1 MFSFRLTDDFINSY
15 KDKEVPFG
23 FRDAGNNA
31 LGEITFIRTYSRKK
45 EDGTKEKW
53 YEVCERVINGMYSIQ
68 KDHCK
73 QHRLPWN
80 DRKAHASAQE
90 AFDRMFNL
98 KWTPPGRG
106 LWMMGSEMVMT
117 NKNSAA
123 LQNCAFVSTRDI
135 DKYDPGALFAWV
147 MDALMLGVGVGF
159 DVLGAEKEMEIYK
172 PKDDVELCYIIPDT
186 REGWVESVRLL
197 INSFLTPNKP
207 QQCFDYDLI
216 RPYGAPIK
224 GFGGTASGPQPLI
237 DMHEKIREVVGGRV
251 GEILDSRAIVDIVNL
266 IGTCVVAGNVRRSAT
281 LALGEPDDEV
291 FANLKN
297 AEVYPERNSFDP
309 EKPGWAWMS
318 NNSIAAK
325 VGTPYEDYV
334 DLVVNNGEP
343 GFIWL
348 DTTRNYGRTADAPD
362 GKDYRVMGF
371 NPCAEQPLESYEL
384 CTLVEVHM
392 NQHESKEDFFRT
404 LKFAYLYGKTVT
416 LMSTHWMQT
425 NAIMQRNRRIGT
437 SLTGLAS
444 FADTNGLPALREWQD
459 EGYGKVR
466 NYDNQYSEW
475 LCVRESIR
483 ATTVKP
489 SGSVSILSGETPG
502 VHWGPGG
509 KYFLRAI
516 RFSDTDP
523 MMPLF
528 KAAGYKIEKDL
539 VSANTK
545 VVYFP
550 VKSNHERS
558 EKDVTL
564 FEKIGLAATTQKYW
578 SDNGVSVTLSFDAE
592 EEAKHI
598 ASALHMYEGQLKAV
612 SFLPMSNST
621 YPQQPYT
628 SITEEQYNKYIGKI
642 MKIDFNA
649 IYDGVANLDAQGE
662 RFCTNDACE
671 LPQIT
676 TADIM
681 DKDEVVV

>member
-1 MFSFRLTDDFINSY
+1 MFSFKLTEEFINQY
-15 KDKEVPFG
+15 KDREVPFG
-23 FRDAGNNA
+23 FRDAGGNA
-31 LGEITFIRTYSRKK
+31 LGELVFIRTYSRKK
-45 EDGTKEKW
+45 DDGTKEKW
-53 YEVCERVINGMYSIQ
+53 FEVCERVINGMYSIQ

-73 QHRLPWN
+73 ENRLPWN
-80 DRKAHASAQE
+80 DRKSHASAQE

-106 LWMMGSEMVMT
+106 LWTMGSKMVMEG
-117 NKNSAA
+117 KNSAA
-123 LQNCAFVSTRDI
+123 LQNCAFVSTRDL
-135 DKYDPGALFAWV
+135 DKYDPGALFSWV

-159 DVLGAEKEMEIYK
+159 DVLGAEKDIEILK
-172 PKDDVELCYIIPDT
+172 PKADETTFIIPDT
-186 REGWVESVRLL
+186 REGWVESTRVL
-197 INSFLTPNKP
+197 INSFLTPNKST
-207 QQCFDYDLI
+207 QLFDYDLI
-216 RPYGAPIK
+216 RAYGEPIK

-237 DMHEKIREVVGGRV
+237 EMHEKIRAVVGGRV
-251 GEILDSRAIVDIVNL
+251 GDKLDSRAIVDIVNL

-281 LALGEPDDEV
+281 LAMGAPEDEV
-291 FANLKN
+291 FSNLKN
-297 AEVYPERNSFDP
+297 PEVYPDRNSYDP
-309 EKPGWAWMS
+309 EAPGWAWMS

-325 VGTPYEDYV
+325 VGTPYENYV
-334 DLVVNNGEP
+334 DLIVDNGEP

-348 DTTRNYGRTADAPD
+348 DTTRNYGRTVDAPD

-392 NQHESKEDFFRT
+392 NRHENKEDFLRT

-416 LMSTHWMQT
+416 LLSTHWQQT

-437 SLTGLAS
+437 SLTGIAS
-444 FADTNGLPALREWQD
+444 FADTNGLPVLRQWQD
-459 EGYGKVR
+459 EGYKKVR
-466 NYDNQYSEW
+466 EYDNQYSEW
-475 LCVRESIR
+475 LCIRESIR

-516 RFSDTDP
+516 RFSTSDP
-523 MMPLF
+523 MMALF
-528 KAAGYKIEKDL
+528 KAAGYKIEKDV

-550 VKSNHERS
+550 VKSEHDRS
-558 EKDVTL
+558 EKDVSL

-592 EEAKHI
+592 TEKQHV

-612 SFLPMSNST
+612 SFLPMS
-621 YPQQPYT
+621 
-628 SITEEQYNKYIGKI
+628 
-642 MKIDFNA
+642 
-649 IYDGVANLDAQGE
+649 
-662 RFCTNDACE
+662 
-671 LPQIT
+671 
-676 TADIM
+676 
-681 DKDEVVV
+681 

>member
-1 MFSFRLTDDFINSY
+1 MFSFRLTDDFINQY

-53 YEVCERVINGMYSIQ
+53 HEVCERVINGMYSIQ

-73 QHRLPWN
+73 EHRLPWN
-80 DRKAHASAQE
+80 DRKSHASAQE

-106 LWMMGSEMVMT
+106 LWMMGSEMVMES
-117 NKNSAA
+117 KNSAA

-135 DKYDPGALFAWV
+135 DKYDPGALFSWV

-159 DVLGAEKEMEIYK
+159 DVLGAEKDMEILK
-172 PKDDVELCYIIPDT
+172 PKEEEATYIIPDT
-186 REGWVESVRLL
+186 REGWVESTRLL

-207 QQCFDYDLI
+207 VQNFDYDLI
-216 RPYGAPIK
+216 RPYGSPIK

-251 GEILDSRAIVDIVNL
+251 GDTLDSRAIVDIVNL

-348 DTTRNYGRTADAPD
+348 DTARNFGRTGDPAD

-392 NQHESKEDFFRT
+392 NQHESKEDFLRT

-416 LMSTHWMQT
+416 LLSTHWMQT

-437 SLTGLAS
+437 SLTGIAS
-444 FADTNGLPALREWQD
+444 FADSNGLPALREWQD

-466 NYDNQYSEW
+466 HYDNQYSEW
-475 LCVRESIR
+475 LCVRESVR

-516 RFSDTDP
+516 RFSTTDP

-550 VKSNHERS
+550 VKSNHKRS

-564 FEKIGLAATTQKYW
+564 FEKIGLAATTQKMW
-578 SDNGVSVTLSFDAE
+578 ADNGVSVTLSFDAA

-628 SITEEQYNKYIGKI
+628 QITEAEYNKYLGKI
-642 MKIDFNA
+642 KTIDFNA
-649 IYDGVANLDAQGE
+649 IYDGVEGLEAEGE
-662 RFCTNDACE
+662 QYCTTDVCLIETAS
-671 LPQIT
+671 

>member
-1 MFSFRLTDDFINSY
+1 MFSFRLTDDFINQY

-53 YEVCERVINGMYSIQ
+53 HEVCERVINGMYSIQ

-73 QHRLPWN
+73 EHRLPWN
-80 DRKAHASAQE
+80 DRKSHASAQE

-106 LWMMGSEMVMT
+106 LWMMGSEMVMES
-117 NKNSAA
+117 KNSAA

-135 DKYDPGALFAWV
+135 DKYAPGALFSWV

-159 DVLGAEKEMEIYK
+159 DVLGAEKDMEILK
-172 PKDDVELCYIIPDT
+172 PKEEETTYIIPDT
-186 REGWVESVRLL
+186 REGWVESTRLL
-197 INSFLTPNKP
+197 INSFLTPNK
-207 QQCFDYDLI
+207 QTQLFDYDLI

-237 DMHEKIREVVGGRV
+237 DMHDKIREVVGGRV
-251 GEILDSRAIVDIVNL
+251 GETLDSRAIVDIVNL

-297 AEVYPERNSFDP
+297 PDVYPDRNSFDP

-416 LMSTHWMQT
+416 LLSTHWMQT

-444 FADTNGLPALREWQD
+444 FADSKGLPALREWQD

-466 NYDNQYSEW
+466 HYDNQYSEW

-509 KYFLRAI
+509 KHFLRAS
-516 RFSDTDP
+516 RFSTTDP

-550 VKSNHERS
+550 VKSEHERS

-578 SDNGVSVTLSFDAE
+578 SDNGVSVTLSFDAA

-628 SITEEQYNKYIGKI
+628 QITEAEYNKYLGKI
-642 MKIDFNA
+642 KTIDFNA
-649 IYDGVANLDAQGE
+649 IYDGVEGLEAEGE
-662 RFCTNDACE
+662 NYCTTDVCLIDTAS
-671 LPQIT
+671 

-681 DKDEVVV
+681 DKDEVMV

>member
-1 MFSFRLTDDFINSY
+1 MFSFRLTDDFINQY

-53 YEVCERVINGMYSIQ
+53 HEVCERVINGMYSIQ

-73 QHRLPWN
+73 EHRLPWN
-80 DRKAHASAQE
+80 DRKSHASAQE

-106 LWMMGSEMVMT
+106 LWMMGSEMVMES
-117 NKNSAA
+117 KNSAA

-135 DKYDPGALFAWV
+135 DKYDPGALFSWV

-159 DVLGAEKEMEIYK
+159 DVLGAEKEMKILK
-172 PKDDVELCYIIPDT
+172 PKEEEVTYIIPDT
-186 REGWVESVRLL
+186 REGWVESTRLL
-197 INSFLTPNKP
+197 INSFLTANK
-207 QQCFDYDLI
+207 QTQLFDYDLI

-237 DMHEKIREVVGGRV
+237 DMHDKIREVVGGRV
-251 GEILDSRAIVDIVNL
+251 GDTLDSRAIVDIVNL

-297 AEVYPERNSFDP
+297 PDVYPDRNSFDP

-416 LMSTHWMQT
+416 LLSTHWMQT

-444 FADTNGLPALREWQD
+444 FADSKGLPALREWQD

-466 NYDNQYSEW
+466 HYDNQYSEW

-509 KYFLRAI
+509 KHFLRAI
-516 RFSDTDP
+516 RFSTTDP

-550 VKSNHERS
+550 VKSEHERS

-578 SDNGVSVTLSFDAE
+578 SDNGVSVTLSFDAA

-628 SITEEQYNKYIGKI
+628 QITEAEYNKYLGKI
-642 MKIDFNA
+642 KTIDFNA
-649 IYDGVANLDAQGE
+649 IYDGVEGLEAMGE
-662 RFCTNDACE
+662 QFCTNDVCE

>member
-1 MFSFRLTDDFINSY
+1 MFSFKLTEEFINQY
-15 KDKEVPFG
+15 KNREVPFG
-23 FRDAGNNA
+23 FRDAGGNA
-31 LGEITFIRTYSRKK
+31 LGELVFIRTYSRKK
-45 EDGTKEKW
+45 DDGTKEKW
-53 YEVCERVINGMYSIQ
+53 FEVCERVINGMYSIQ

-73 QHRLPWN
+73 ENRLPWN
-80 DRKAHASAQE
+80 DRKSHASAQE

-106 LWMMGSEMVMT
+106 LWTMGSKMVMEG
-117 NKNSAA
+117 KNSAA
-123 LQNCAFVSTRDI
+123 LQNCAFVSTRDL
-135 DKYDPGALFAWV
+135 DKYDPGALFSWV

-159 DVLGAEKEMEIYK
+159 DVLGAEKDIEILK
-172 PKDDVELCYIIPDT
+172 PKADEVTFIIPDT
-186 REGWVESVRLL
+186 REGWVESTRVL
-197 INSFLTPNKP
+197 INSFLTPNKST
-207 QQCFDYDLI
+207 QLFDYDLI
-216 RPYGAPIK
+216 RAYGEPIK
-224 GFGGTASGPQPLI
+224 GFGGTASGPKPLI
-237 DMHEKIREVVGGRV
+237 EMHEKIRAVVGGRV
-251 GEILDSRAIVDIVNL
+251 GDKLDSRAIVDIVNL

-281 LALGEPDDEV
+281 LAMGAPEDEV
-291 FANLKN
+291 FSNLKN
-297 AEVYPERNSFDP
+297 PEIYPDRNSYDP
-309 EKPGWAWMS
+309 EAPGWAWMS

-325 VGTPYEDYV
+325 VGTPYENYV
-334 DLVVNNGEP
+334 DLIVDNGEP

-348 DTTRNYGRTADAPD
+348 DTTRNYGRTVDAPD

-392 NQHESKEDFFRT
+392 NRHENKEDFLRT

-416 LMSTHWMQT
+416 LLSTHWQQT

-437 SLTGLAS
+437 SLTGIAS
-444 FADTNGLPALREWQD
+444 FADSNGLPVLRQWQD
-459 EGYGKVR
+459 EGYKKVR
-466 NYDNQYSEW
+466 EYDNQYSEW
-475 LCVRESIR
+475 LCIRESIR

-516 RFSDTDP
+516 RFSTSDP
-523 MMPLF
+523 MMALF
-528 KAAGYKIEKDL
+528 KAAGYKIEKDI

-550 VKSNHERS
+550 VKSEHDRS
-558 EKDVTL
+558 EKDVSL

-592 EEAKHI
+592 TEKQHV

-628 SITEEQYNKYIGKI
+628 QITRAQYEGYIGKI
-642 MKIDFNA
+642 KTIDFNA
-649 IYDGVANLDAQGE
+649 IYDGVEGLEAIGE
-662 RFCTNDACE
+662 SYCTTDACE
-671 LPQIT
+671 LKEMKTSDLASI
-676 TADIM
+676 D
-681 DKDEVVV
+681 DVLV

>member
-1 MFSFRLTDDFINSY
+1 
-15 KDKEVPFG
+15 
-23 FRDAGNNA
+23 
-31 LGEITFIRTYSRKK
+31 
-45 EDGTKEKW
+45 
-53 YEVCERVINGMYSIQ
+53 
-68 KDHCK
+68 
-73 QHRLPWN
+73 
-80 DRKAHASAQE
+80 
-90 AFDRMFNL
+90 
-98 KWTPPGRG
+98 
-106 LWMMGSEMVMT
+106 
-117 NKNSAA
+117 
-123 LQNCAFVSTRDI
+123 
-135 DKYDPGALFAWV
+135 
-147 MDALMLGVGVGF
+147 
-159 DVLGAEKEMEIYK
+159 
-172 PKDDVELCYIIPDT
+172 
-186 REGWVESVRLL
+186 LL

-207 QQCFDYDLI
+207 TQNFDYDLI

-251 GEILDSRAIVDIVNL
+251 GENLDSRAIVDIVNL

-281 LALGEPDDEV
+281 LALGEPEDEV

-297 AEVYPERNSFDP
+297 AEVYPDRNSFDP

-325 VGTPYEDYV
+325 VGTPYEEYV
-334 DLVVNNGEP
+334 DLIVNNGEP

-416 LMSTHWMQT
+416 LLSTHWQQT

-444 FADTNGLPALREWQD
+444 FADSKGLPALRDWQD
-459 EGYGKVR
+459 EGYSKIR
-466 NYDNQYSEW
+466 TYDNQYSEW

-509 KYFLRAI
+509 KHFLRAI

-550 VKSNHERS
+550 VKSDHERS

-578 SDNGVSVTLSFDAE
+578 SDNGVSVTLSFDAA

-628 SITEEQYNKYIGKI
+628 SITEEEYNKYLGKI
-642 MKIDFNA
+642 KTIDFNA
-649 IYDGVANLDAQGE
+649 IYDGVEGLEAMGE
-662 RFCTNDACE
+662 QFCTNDVCE

>member
-1 MFSFRLTDDFINSY
+1 MFSFKLTEEFINQY
-15 KDKEVPFG
+15 KDREVPFG
-23 FRDAGNNA
+23 FRDAGGNA
-31 LGEITFIRTYSRKK
+31 LGELVFIRTYSRKK
-45 EDGTKEKW
+45 DDGTKEKW
-53 YEVCERVINGMYSIQ
+53 FEVCERVINGMYSIQ

-73 QHRLPWN
+73 ENRLPWN
-80 DRKAHASAQE
+80 DRKSHASAQE

-106 LWMMGSEMVMT
+106 LWTMGSKMVMEG
-117 NKNSAA
+117 KNSAA
-123 LQNCAFVSTRDI
+123 LQNCAFVSTRDL
-135 DKYDPGALFAWV
+135 DKYDPGALFSWV

-159 DVLGAEKEMEIYK
+159 DVLGAEKDIEILK
-172 PKDDVELCYIIPDT
+172 PKADETTFIIPDT
-186 REGWVESVRLL
+186 REGWVESTRVL
-197 INSFLTPNKP
+197 INSFLTPNKST
-207 QQCFDYDLI
+207 QLFDYDLI
-216 RPYGAPIK
+216 RAYGEPIK
-224 GFGGTASGPQPLI
+224 GFGGTASGPKPLI
-237 DMHEKIREVVGGRV
+237 EMHEKIRAVVGGRV
-251 GEILDSRAIVDIVNL
+251 GDKLDSRAIVDIVNL

-281 LALGEPDDEV
+281 LAMGSPEDEV
-291 FANLKN
+291 FSNLKN
-297 AEVYPERNSFDP
+297 PEVYPDRNSYDP
-309 EKPGWAWMS
+309 EAPGWAWMS

-325 VGTPYEDYV
+325 VGTPYENYV
-334 DLVVNNGEP
+334 DLIVDNGEP

-348 DTTRNYGRTADAPD
+348 DTTRNYGRTVDAPD

-392 NQHESKEDFFRT
+392 NRHENKEDFLRT

-416 LMSTHWMQT
+416 LLSTHWQQT

-437 SLTGLAS
+437 SLTGIAS
-444 FADTNGLPALREWQD
+444 FADTNGLPVLRQWQD
-459 EGYGKVR
+459 EGYKKVR
-466 NYDNQYSEW
+466 EYDNQYSEW
-475 LCVRESIR
+475 LCIRESIR

-516 RFSDTDP
+516 RFSTSDP
-523 MMPLF
+523 MMALF
-528 KAAGYKIEKDL
+528 KAAGYKIEKDV

-550 VKSNHERS
+550 VKSEHDRS
-558 EKDVTL
+558 EKDVSL

-592 EEAKHI
+592 TEKQHV

-628 SITEEQYNKYIGKI
+628 QITQKEYESYIGKI
-642 MKIDFNA
+642 KTIDFNA
-649 IYDGVANLDAQGE
+649 IYDGVDNLDAEGE
-662 RFCTNDACE
+662 KYCSNDVCS

-681 DKDEVVV
+681 DKEPV